1 MTSTWYSK
9 WAITREMYNGHI
21 TPVSGAEILGFLFL
35 KRSDML
41 VEEPGQLPVPKA
53 GPSLEEPNRA

>member
-1 MTSTWYSK
+1 
-9 WAITREMYNGHI
+9 MYNGHI